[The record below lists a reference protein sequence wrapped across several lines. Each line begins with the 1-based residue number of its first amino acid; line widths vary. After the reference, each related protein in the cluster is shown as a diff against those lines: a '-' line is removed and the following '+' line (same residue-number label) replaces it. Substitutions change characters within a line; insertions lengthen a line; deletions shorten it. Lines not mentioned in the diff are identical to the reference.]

1 MSATGLTENQIQ
13 LIEESFAAV
22 APRGAALV
30 ARFYELLFKDYP
42 EVKPMFKS
50 DSHQQQKKLLG
61 ALVLVVENLR
71 KPEKLKPA
79 LEQLG
84 IKHNDYDVVP
94 EQYQA
99 VGGTL
104 LKTLAEF
111 AGDLWGSELENAWAT
126 AYGAISEQ
134 MIESAQL
141 ATANA

>member
-30 ARFYELLFKDYP
+30 ARFYERLFEDYP
-42 EVKPMFKS
+42 QVKPMFKS
-50 DSHQQQKKLLG
+50 EPHARQKMLLG

-71 KPEKLKPA
+71 KPEKMKPA

-84 IKHNDYDVVP
+84 VKHNDYQVVP

-99 VGGTL
+99 VGSTL

-111 AGDLWGSELENAWAT
+111 AGDIWGSELEDAWGA
-126 AYGAISEQ
+126 AYGAISQQ
-134 MIESAQL
+134 MIDVAQL
-141 ATANA
+141 AAAGA

>member
-1 MSATGLTENQIQ
+1 MSSPGLTENQIQ

-30 ARFYELLFKDYP
+30 ARFHELLFNDYP
-42 EVKPMFKS
+42 ELKPTSES
-50 DSHQQQKKLLG
+50 DPHQQQKKLLG

-71 KPEKLKPA
+71 KPEKLQPA

-84 IKHNDYDVVP
+84 INQNDYKVVQ
-94 EQYQA
+94 EQHQA
-99 VGGTL
+99 IGSTL

-111 AGDLWGSELENAWAT
+111 AGDMWYRQLEEAWTA

-134 MIESAQL
+134 LIE
-141 ATANA
+141 TAEPAAAKV